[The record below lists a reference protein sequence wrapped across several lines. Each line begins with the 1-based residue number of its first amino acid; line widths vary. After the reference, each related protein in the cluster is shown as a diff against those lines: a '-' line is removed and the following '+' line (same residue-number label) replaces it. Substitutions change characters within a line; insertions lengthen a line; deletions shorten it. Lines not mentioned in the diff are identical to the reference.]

1 MTVPAKVKPEVHEL
15 APGSEQT
22 YRDPREVLAERL
34 AEPEDLQ
41 RQLDAYDRNRKTLM
55 TFIGRHLEE
64 SSYEEKNGKKL
75 PKQGEMRDF
84 YAVPGASTKALTKLG
99 AEKIGSLFRF
109 KRGDTQVTHQVCT
122 KELCEVRV
130 RVTLVDQYHRP
141 AGSFESACSSQ
152 ERSFQFAKKKYDDDF
167 RAALNDVVA
176 RASKRA
182 FVQAMIYS
190 TATDEIFQAGAEP
203 EEQRAEAAAPQRF
216 RFPMQIKTPE
226 FAGLAGRQIDDPMI
240 PDGMLAR
247 LVEWCKT
254 TKTND
259 AAGLAHLRTVTEE
272 ELERRRTETEADSGS
287 VL

>member
-122 KELCEVRV
+122 K
-130 RVTLVDQYHRP
+130 
-141 AGSFESACSSQ
+141 
-152 ERSFQFAKKKYDDDF
+152 
-167 RAALNDVVA
+167 
-176 RASKRA
+176 
-182 FVQAMIYS
+182 
-190 TATDEIFQAGAEP
+190 
-203 EEQRAEAAAPQRF
+203 
-216 RFPMQIKTPE
+216 
-226 FAGLAGRQIDDPMI
+226 
-240 PDGMLAR
+240 
-247 LVEWCKT
+247 
-254 TKTND
+254 
-259 AAGLAHLRTVTEE
+259 
-272 ELERRRTETEADSGS
+272 
-287 VL
+287 